1 MIKKSTCYVTTPI
14 YYVTARPHLG
24 SLYSTLLADVITRWH
39 TLQGYKTFLL
49 TGTDEHG
56 QKVAQAAQ
64 AAGEE
69 PKKFVDS
76 FIHAYKE
83 TWQKFEIDYAH
94 FIRTTDT
101 EHIKAVQ
108 HWLQQLIEK
117 GDIYKSH
124 YKGWYCTP
132 CETFVNDTEISEQQ
146 SAGQEPHCPSCKR
159 TVEQIAEETYF
170 FKLSAYQDKLL
181 QFYESHPDFI
191 MPTERTQ
198 EVINFVKAGLKDI
211 SISRKTIS
219 WGIPFP
225 GDDQQVTYVWA
236 DALNNYITAI
246 GYGQKGREDE
256 FNLWWP
262 ATVQVMGKD
271 ILRFHA
277 IYWPAFLMASDL
289 ALPKQLLVHG
299 WLQVDKQKMSKSLGN
314 VVDPMVLYKE
324 YGADPVRYYLMRHM
338 AITHDSNFS
347 SADLEQ
353 TITSDLA
360 HDLGNLLNRMT
371 SLAEKHNAL
380 EIKDPGVW
388 SEAALDIIDE
398 SWNLIEDYTAY
409 ISDYQFHMALARLWK
424 FIHQVNAYFHAQ
436 EPWKLAKADRA
447 AFIEVLAVT
456 CHSLRVIAT
465 LLWPI
470 MPAKM
475 EELLASIGVGFTVKE
490 DHNLVKDLELSW
502 KGRSF
507 MLKKIAA
514 LFATYEQ
521 KKDDKPEQK
530 TVTESNDYISIEDL
544 IKVQLAVGTIAS
556 CDEVPKSD
564 KLYKLHIDF
573 GEKGKRQILAGI
585 KKAYTP
591 EELLNKQVVCV
602 INLKPRKMLGLESQG
617 MVLAATDGEG
627 KPQVVSPGAPVANG
641 TRLQ

>member
-39 TLQGYKTFLL
+39 ALQGYKTFLL

-56 QKVAQAAQ
+56 QKVAQAAKT
-64 AAGEE
+64 AGVA
-69 PKKFVDS
+69 PKEFVDS
-76 FIHAYKE
+76 FIHDYKE
-83 TWQKFEIDYAH
+83 TWRAFQIGYSY

-101 EHIKAVQ
+101 DHIKAVQ
-108 HWLQQLIEK
+108 YWLQQLIEK

-132 CETFVNDTEISEQQ
+132 CETFVNDTEIKEQR
-146 SAGQEPHCPSCKR
+146 SSGQEPHCSACKR
-159 TVEQIAEETYF
+159 SVEQIQEETYF

-181 QFYESHPDFI
+181 QFYQDHPEFI
-191 MPTERTQ
+191 VPKERTQ
-198 EVINFVKAGLKDI
+198 EVINFVKTGLKDI
-211 SISRKTIS
+211 SISRKTIT

-246 GYGQKGREDE
+246 GYGQKEREQE
-256 FNLWWP
+256 FKLWWP
-262 ATVQVMGKD
+262 ATVQVLGKD

-299 WLQVDKQKMSKSLGN
+299 WIQVDKQKMSKSLGN
-314 VVDPMVLYKE
+314 VVDPMVLYKD

-338 AITHDSNFS
+338 AITQDSNFNI
-347 SADLEQ
+347 ADLEQ

-360 HDLGNLLNRMT
+360 NDLGNLLNRMT
-371 SLAEKHNAL
+371 SLAEKHDAL
-380 EIKDPGVW
+380 QVKDPGIW
-388 SEAALDIIDE
+388 SETALNIIDE
-398 SWNLIEDYTAY
+398 SWNLIEDYTVY
-409 ISDYQFHMALARLWK
+409 MQDYQFHMALARLWK
-424 FIHQVNAYFHAQ
+424 FIHQVNAYFHAK

-456 CHSLRVIAT
+456 CHSLRVVAT

-470 MPAKM
+470 MPSKM
-475 EELLASIGVGFTVKE
+475 EELLKSIGVTFAVKE
-490 DHNLVKDLELSW
+490 NHNLIKDLELSW
-502 KGRSF
+502 KERSF
-507 MLKKIAA
+507 MLKKIIA
-514 LFATYEQ
+514 LFAKYEP
-521 KKDDKPEQK
+521 KKDDQAEQK
-530 TVTESNDYISIEDL
+530 QKSTNYISIDDFA
-544 IKVQLAVGTIAS
+544 KVLLAVGTIEQ

-564 KLYKLHIDF
+564 KLYKLQIDF
-573 GEKGKRQILAGI
+573 GDKGKRQILAGI
-585 KKAYTP
+585 KKAYAAN
-591 EELLNKQVVCV
+591 ELMGKQVVCV

-617 MVLAATDGEG
+617 MVLAAQDAQG
-627 KPQVVSPGAPVANG
+627 KPQIISLASPVPNG
-641 TRLQ
+641 VRLK